1 MTTHIAGLDVTLEGR
16 YMRQRCAWCDEII
29 MDYDL
34 AMVAVQI
41 PDDGSEPKGPGAW
54 EVGALVRR
62 GEGVSY
68 VLEDKRLPDDSCA
81 WATLA
86 KPEDFDSATSN
97 SATSGAN
104 PSSEPDRIGPQSP

>member
-1 MTTHIAGLDVTLEGR
+1 MSTTTHIAGLDVTLEGR

-41 PDDGSEPKGPGAW
+41 PEDGSEPQGPGAW

-62 GEGVSY
+62 GDGVSY
-68 VLEDKRLPDDSCA
+68 VLDDKRLPDDSCA

-86 KPEDFDSATSN
+86 KPEDFTDTATTDPGN
-97 SATSGAN
+97 SAE
-104 PSSEPDRIGPQSP
+104 SSDA